1 MAQRTHIDLIDDLD
15 GSPADETVSFSVDGV
30 SYEIDLSDRN
40 AAVLRDALA
49 PFAAAARKQVAP
61 RRQGRRKSVGV
72 GDATAIRTWAQ
83 AQGLSVSNRGRV
95 SAEIRQAYEN
105 AHR

>member
-15 GSPADETVSFSVDGV
+15 GSPAAETVSFSVDGV

-40 AAVLRDALA
+40 AAALRDALA
-49 PFAAAARKQVAP
+49 PFAAAARKQSSV
-61 RRQGRRKSVGV
+61 RRQARRKGASV

-83 AQGLSVSNRGRV
+83 SQGLSVSNRGRV
-95 SAEIRQAYEN
+95 SAEIRAAYEN

>member
-15 GSPADETVSFSVDGV
+15 GSPAAETVSFAIDGV

-40 AAVLRDALA
+40 AAALRDAIA
-49 PFAAAARKQVAP
+49 PFSAAGRKQSGARKVT
-61 RRQGRRKSVGV
+61 RRKVSNA

-83 AQGLSVSNRGRV
+83 AHGLTVSNRGRV
-95 SAEIRQAYEN
+95 SAEIRQAYDA

>member
-15 GSPADETVSFSVDGV
+15 GSPAAETVSFSVDGV
-30 SYEIDLSDRN
+30 GYEIDLSEGN
-40 AAVLRDALA
+40 AARLRNALA
-49 PFAAAARKQVAP
+49 PFVAAGRKQSNV
-61 RRQGRRKSVGV
+61 RRQGRRKSGSV

-83 AQGLSVSNRGRV
+83 AQGLAVSNRGRV